1 MTRTAAIAGLLLAAV
16 VFLAAV
22 PTGSLWWVAAVL
34 LLVAAIGT
42 LGRNTLAQLTL
53 CALGVVILAWALPT
67 YFRGHQLWPFLAVIG
82 LAAMSLGLGL
92 LGFLLDR
99 YRVPGEPPKTL

>member
-1 MTRTAAIAGLLLAAV
+1 MTRTAAVAGCLLAIVVLLAAV
-16 VFLAAV
+16 
-22 PTGSLWWVAAVL
+22 PSGSLWWIAGVL
-34 LLVAAIGT
+34 LLVAALGT
-42 LGRNTLAQLTL
+42 LRRNTLAQLTL

-82 LAAMSLGLGL
+82 LAAITLGLGL

-99 YRVPGEPPKTL
+99 YQVPEDSRKPL